1 LNATP
6 EHGLATRTLNDGGSL
21 PQRIVRYST
30 FRVERILTP
39 AKLMLRTV
47 SGRCAHRAFRRT
59 LTIHISNDPRLSE
72 NRTKAGPAA
81 EQRPIQKII
90 VLASGLPGLA
100 AFIVPGLDRRFGWSD
115 LPPWLSIA
123 GDLMIL
129 TAMWMAFRVFRENA
143 FGSATVQVASGQK
156 VISTGPYALV
166 RHPMYASAAVYFVG
180 AALALGS
187 AWGLVPALL
196 TIAGLVFRLF
206 DEEGFLAA
214 NLPGY
219 TDYCAKVRWR
229 LRPGVF

>member
-1 LNATP
+1 MIN
-6 EHGLATRTLNDGGSL
+6 
-21 PQRIVRYST
+21 
-30 FRVERILTP
+30 
-39 AKLMLRTV
+39 AKLKVWRLLAISYALIALALFLSAGTV
-47 SGRCAHRAFRRT
+47 NYWRAWVFLAVSAGASIPLT
-59 LTIHISNDPRLSE
+59 LHVSNDPRLSA
-72 NRTKAGPAA
+72 NRTTAGPAA

-90 VLASGLPGLA
+90 VLLLGLPAVA

-115 LPPWLSIA
+115 MPPWLSIA

-129 TAMWMAFRVFRENA
+129 AAMWMAFRVFRENA
-143 FGSATVQVASGQK
+143 FGSATIEVAEGQK
-156 VISTGPYALV
+156 VISSGPYAVV

-206 DEEGFLAA
+206 DEERFLAA

-219 TDYCAKVRWR
+219 ADYCAKVRWR
-229 LRPGVF
+229 LAPGIF

>member
-1 LNATP
+1 MIN
-6 EHGLATRTLNDGGSL
+6 
-21 PQRIVRYST
+21 
-30 FRVERILTP
+30 
-39 AKLMLRTV
+39 AKLKAWLWLAV
-47 SGRCAHRAFRRT
+47 SYALIALVLFLSAGTMNYWQAWVFLAVGAGASIP

-72 NRTKAGPAA
+72 NRTKAGPAV

-90 VLASGLPGLA
+90 VLASGLPAVA

-115 LPPWLSIA
+115 MPPWLSIA

-129 TAMWMAFRVFRENA
+129 AAMRMAFRVFRENA
-143 FGSATVQVASGQK
+143 FGSATVEVAGGQK
-156 VISTGPYALV
+156 VISTGPYAVV

-229 LRPGVF
+229 LMPGIF